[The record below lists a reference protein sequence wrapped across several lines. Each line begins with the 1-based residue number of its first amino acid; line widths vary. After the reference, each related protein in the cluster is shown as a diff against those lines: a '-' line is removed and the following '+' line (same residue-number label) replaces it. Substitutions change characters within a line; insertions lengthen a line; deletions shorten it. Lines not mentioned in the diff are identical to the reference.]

1 MPIGSRLT
9 TLLVVLALVALPAVA
24 LRAFCVGKSCDS
36 GEATASA
43 AVPFCPLPAELRGL
57 ISAGFRQGRS
67 PDVMAATDANGPGVR
82 VDDGPGIA

>member
-57 ISAGFRQGRS
+57 ISTDSARGGR
-67 PDVMAATDANGPGVR
+67 PM
-82 VDDGPGIA
+82 